1 MEEFIEFVKVSL
13 SDIINGALN
22 NGIPL
27 LNDAVSTEGRIQEI
41 VATFVI
47 QFLIFIILFLVVR
60 FKFWNIVTNYI
71 ETRGKAVD
79 EELSKKDDAIKTLA
93 EATEQ
98 AENLKAESKKEA
110 LTIVEQARKISK
122 NEADAIKQ
130 QALEEIENEKT
141 RAKEQLEHERDMM
154 EKEIK
159 DQIIEVAYEMSKT
172 IVGREIDQA
181 KNQDVVDEMLGKLEE
196 RK

>member
-60 FKFWNIVTNYI
+60 FKFWNIVTNFI